1 MIKTITE
8 NDIEQAF
15 ENLDRA
21 ESRYRAAQEH
31 LAATHDQ
38 FQRNRKTLEL
48 ARQEAENLNREWKQ
62 ALRDANLKPDKAV
75 MEKMEASTKARTVAQ
90 ELEPI
95 LESTPEIL
103 EAAEIE
109 ALTAREAYLREL
121 KAAREAALTRH
132 LAEAIEAAQ
141 SVPEFQKFMFAVSQ
155 YLKSKQ
161 ASYAEEAQ
169 WGMTGHHAGQG
180 GALIAEDLEAI
191 NTAAKTR
198 TATHLIEV
206 MQSAGMLQDVD
217 PHTGLEEIPE
227 TEQERQSKLKGS
239 PLRQK
244 QARERLA
251 ASA

>member
-1 MIKTITE
+1 MITTITE

-31 LAATHDQ
+31 LTATHDQ

-48 ARQEAENLNREWKQ
+48 ARQEADNLNREWKQ
-62 ALRDANLKPDKAV
+62 ALRDANAKPDKAV

-95 LESTPEIL
+95 LESAPEIL

-109 ALTAREAYLREL
+109 ALTARKAYLTEL
-121 KAAREAALTRH
+121 EACRDGFHAHNLNED
-132 LAEAIEAAQ
+132 AEKITETA
-141 SVPEFQKFMFAVSQ
+141 EFASFIYSLSI
-155 YLKSKQ
+155 YLKHAHGLHLK
-161 ASYAEEAQ
+161 EARLQ
-169 WGMTGHHAGQG
+169 VAGYG
-180 GALIAEDLEAI
+180 PGAITSDDIKSIERMALNQTREKLMSIMQKIGLNLNAEDIDRFKAL
-191 NTAAKTR
+191 
-198 TATHLIEV
+198 
-206 MQSAGMLQDVD
+206 
-217 PHTGLEEIPE
+217 PE
-227 TEQERQSKLKGS
+227 TAQESQSKLKGS